1 MTQSFHPDPGLD
13 PNTMDIF
20 ATQLV
25 RVFSSRQGDN
35 TTDTVPLAPGCWIP
49 GTLWHWRT
57 PDHVSSV
64 TTTLHSMSSF
74 RNTFGP
80 NGGGHIKNTH
90 NYILKLSLGYYEFS
104 ESARKFYFSTT
115 SELVSVSR
123 EIQFD
128 ESYAVRAEW
137 AGCCGPHCYSMP
149 QYGYMLMLNTQ
160 HICRPAAE
168 SEY

>member
-1 MTQSFHPDPGLD
+1 ME
-13 PNTMDIF
+13 
-20 ATQLV
+20 V
-25 RVFSSRQGDN
+25 
-35 TTDTVPLAPGCWIP
+35 DTSK
-49 GTLWHWRT
+49 T
-57 PDHVSSV
+57 P
-64 TTTLHSMSSF
+64 TTTS
-74 RNTFGP
+74 
-80 NGGGHIKNTH
+80 
-90 NYILKLSLGYYEFS
+90 LSLGYYEFS

>member
-35 TTDTVPLAPGCWIP
+35 TTDTVPLAPGCWTP

-80 NGGGHIKNTH
+80 NGGGHIKSTH
-90 NYILKLSLGYYEFS
+90 NYVLQSWLLCIIRKCQEILFLHNIGAVLWSLVKSSLMKVTLSGRS
-104 ESARKFYFSTT
+104 
-115 SELVSVSR
+115 
-123 EIQFD
+123 
-128 ESYAVRAEW
+128 
-137 AGCCGPHCYSMP
+137 G
-149 QYGYMLMLNTQ
+149 
-160 HICRPAAE
+160 PAAAGHIVTVCR
-168 SEY
+168 SMDTC

>member
-1 MTQSFHPDPGLD
+1 
-13 PNTMDIF
+13 MDIF

-35 TTDTVPLAPGCWIP
+35 TTDTVPLAPGCWTP

-90 NYILKLSLGYYEFS
+90 NYILK
-104 ESARKFYFSTT
+104 
-115 SELVSVSR
+115 SR
-123 EIQFD
+123 
-128 ESYAVRAEW
+128 
-137 AGCCGPHCYSMP
+137 
-149 QYGYMLMLNTQ
+149 LL
-160 HICRPAAE
+160 
-168 SEY
+168 

>member
-35 TTDTVPLAPGCWIP
+35 TTDTVPLAPGCWTP

-80 NGGGHIKNTH
+80 NGGGHIKSTH
-90 NYILKLSLGYYEFS
+90 NYILKSWLLCIFRKCQEILFLHNIGAVLWSLVKSSLMKVTLSGRS
-104 ESARKFYFSTT
+104 
-115 SELVSVSR
+115 
-123 EIQFD
+123 
-128 ESYAVRAEW
+128 
-137 AGCCGPHCYSMP
+137 G
-149 QYGYMLMLNTQ
+149 
-160 HICRPAAE
+160 PAAAGHIVTVCR
-168 SEY
+168 SMDTC